1 MSDYDFDGYG
11 EGIGWLDAETQ
22 AALSLD
28 AETDDVTEKPAK
40 ADRAKVR
47 RLVVLRG
54 SRAVEVS
61 GRPAMETR

>member
-1 MSDYDFDGYG
+1 MSDYVYG
-11 EGIGWLDAETQ
+11 EQLDSDTI
-22 AALSLD
+22 AALTLD

-40 ADRAKVR
+40 SDRVKVR